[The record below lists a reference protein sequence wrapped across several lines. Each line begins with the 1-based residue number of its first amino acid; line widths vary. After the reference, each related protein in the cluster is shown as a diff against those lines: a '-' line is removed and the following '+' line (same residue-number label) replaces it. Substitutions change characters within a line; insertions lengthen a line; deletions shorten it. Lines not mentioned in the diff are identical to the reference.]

1 MVGVGAIV
9 WDGARVLL
17 ERRGRPPAQG
27 DWAIPGGL
35 IEVGETAEDAV
46 CREVRE
52 ECGIEVS
59 VGPLVGVFEPILRD
73 ADGRVRYHFVLVD
86 YLAYYRSGELTAGDD
101 AAEVRWVAADD
112 LAGFELRPATREV
125 IGRAL
130 ALVAA
135 ETASR
140 KEDQ

>member
-112 LAGFELRPATREV
+112 LAVF
-125 IGRAL
+125 
-130 ALVAA
+130 
-135 ETASR
+135 
-140 KEDQ
+140 